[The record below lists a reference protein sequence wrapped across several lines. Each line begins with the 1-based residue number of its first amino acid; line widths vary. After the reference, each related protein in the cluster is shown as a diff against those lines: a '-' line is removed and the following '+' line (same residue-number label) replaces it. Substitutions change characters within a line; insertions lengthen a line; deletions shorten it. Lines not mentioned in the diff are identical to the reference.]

1 MSKRSYQ
8 RIPSREG
15 KILRHM
21 RQKSGL
27 SMRQAAARIGLSPAM
42 ISHVEI
48 GRENLPKNRIGAMVQ
63 AYGYTIE
70 QFREFMSGKVV
81 PTNLRDEC
89 LELIRVMD
97 ESKLQPIHI
106 MITAM
111 MQQGGR
117 K

>member
-1 MSKRSYQ
+1 
-8 RIPSREG
+8 
-15 KILRHM
+15 M

-48 GRENLPKNRIGAMVQ
+48 GRENLPKNRVGAMVQ
-63 AYGYTIE
+63 AYGCTID
-70 QFREFMSGKVV
+70 QFREYMSGKVV
-81 PTNLRDEC
+81 PTSLRDEC
-89 LELIRVMD
+89 IDLIRIMD
-97 ESKLQPIHI
+97 DVKLQPIHI
-106 MITAM
+106 MIMSM